1 MVRSG
6 ARGAPR
12 REAGDCLGCAEL
24 EPSGDAGTEA
34 RSRFRVG
41 LGAASYSGGRA
52 ERRGPSASRLHSRPR
67 GPGWGSG
74 EYNSVMPL
82 PQPRGVGLGAARPA
96 PHRLPSGVLQDR
108 GERAC
113 EPRLKPPLL
122 RSLHPGGRREKGAPA
137 GGLSLTAEWSRWV
150 PWVPWVP

>member
-1 MVRSG
+1 MGTLGPRHG
-6 ARGAPR
+6 AGSAWGPERP
-12 REAGDCLGCAEL
+12 LI
-24 EPSGDAGTEA
+24 
-34 RSRFRVG
+34 
-41 LGAASYSGGRA
+41 AAGGRSDA
-52 ERRGPSASRLHSRPR
+52 VLALAGFTRGRG
-67 GPGWGSG
+67 GPGWRSG

-96 PHRLPSGVLQDR
+96 PHRPPSGVLQDR

-137 GGLSLTAEWSRWV
+137 GGLSLTAEWSRWD
-150 PWVPWVP
+150 PWVVVS

>member
-6 ARGAPR
+6 APGAPQ

-24 EPSGDAGTEA
+24 EPGGDAGTEA

-41 LGAASYSGGRA
+41 PGAASYSGGRA
-52 ERRGPSASRLHSRPR
+52 ERRGPSASRLHSL
-67 GPGWGSG
+67 G
-74 EYNSVMPL
+74 YNSVMPL
-82 PQPRGVGLGAARPA
+82 PQPCGVGLGAARPA
-96 PHRLPSGVLQDR
+96 LHRPPSGVLQDR

-137 GGLSLTAEWSRWV
+137 GGLSLTAEWSRWD
-150 PWVPWVP
+150 PWVP

>member
-82 PQPRGVGLGAARPA
+82 PQPRGPT
-96 PHRLPSGVLQDR
+96 PHPT
-108 GERAC
+108 AY
-113 EPRLKPPLL
+113 PPGSC
-122 RSLHPGGRREKGAPA
+122 RTEESVRVNPG
-137 GGLSLTAEWSRWV
+137 
-150 PWVPWVP
+150 